1 MPKEKTLPPKLL
13 ETLKTI
19 DMTQEQA
26 TFSTRKIFIKQGY
39 VAAILPAQIACRHT
53 MSRGCIDLDRG
64 AR

>member
-26 TFSTRKIFIKQGY
+26 TWDVHGTPVLLHKACEKI
-39 VAAILPAQIACRHT
+39 AAIHNIVFDAPVLFELALMPI
-53 MSRGCIDLDRG
+53 
-64 AR
+64 